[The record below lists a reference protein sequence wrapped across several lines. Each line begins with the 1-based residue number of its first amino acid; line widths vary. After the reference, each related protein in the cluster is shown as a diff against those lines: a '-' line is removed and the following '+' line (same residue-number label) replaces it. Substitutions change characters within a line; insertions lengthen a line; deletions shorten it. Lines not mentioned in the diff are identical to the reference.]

1 MRECGRKKEGQ
12 KKLGNRWKTTARC
25 VYTLS
30 WIGLFRPL
38 PVPHKIPHVVSS
50 SFFLLRPDQVAIVQP
65 ENCTADLHDLH
76 GDLFGPVQPR
86 PECESLLLRLLPERR
101 HVGDTFWKCYLLTV
115 CSAPLSACAGSFL
128 FTLHLP
134 DARPDPRPANLSGCS
149 GGVVSIQVRGVVS
162 DGFFHCKLGIHC

>member
-1 MRECGRKKEGQ
+1 MED
-12 KKLGNRWKTTARC
+12 
-25 VYTLS
+25 Y
-30 WIGLFRPL
+30 RPL
-38 PVPHKIPHVVSS
+38 CLHAVLDWPLPPVAGAPQNSS
-50 SFFLLRPDQVAIVQP
+50 CCIVFFFLLRPDQVAIVQP